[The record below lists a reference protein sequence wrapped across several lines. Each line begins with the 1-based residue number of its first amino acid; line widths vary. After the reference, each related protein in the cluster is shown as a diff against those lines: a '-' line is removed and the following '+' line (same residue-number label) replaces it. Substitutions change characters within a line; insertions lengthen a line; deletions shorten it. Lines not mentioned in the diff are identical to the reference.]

1 MRLKKLEIKGFKS
14 FANATVLNFNE
25 NVVGVVGPNGS
36 GKSNIVD
43 AIRWVLGEQKGK
55 ELRLD
60 NKSDVIF
67 NGASTKKPAGV
78 AQVSIT
84 FSNTKNL
91 LPTEYNEVKLSRYL
105 YRNGDSE
112 YHLNGVKCRLKD
124 IHNLLIDTGIG
135 SNSYAI
141 IALGMVE
148 DILKDKDH
156 ARRKMFEQV
165 SGISKYK
172 KRKKETLN
180 KLNSTT
186 EDLDRVEDL
195 LFEIEGNMKTLEKQA
210 KRTEKYFLFKEEY
223 KEKSIEYSFLSMK
236 DLREKHQNY
245 EEQIAKDLDDYRAL
259 EIKISQEEA
268 NLENAKKNQLE
279 EEQSL
284 SEKQKEVNLLVSDIR
299 DNEAKKELLKQEL
312 QFKEESVKNSQTTV
326 ERNKPLLDNLTKE
339 LGDKE
344 GGITTLR
351 EQIERLEIEF
361 KDVST
366 NQEKVKLAYQESK
379 DLFDSATAEKQKL
392 EEQFFEKQ
400 KDNAVLNNRK
410 TVYLKDIEQLDTE
423 LSNFN
428 AQFSGFE
435 KELNE
440 LVSKE
445 SSTKTEVDEIIQ
457 KKESQKEQLD
467 KLQGSKMIAE
477 EGLAKLTRTLDA
489 KSNEQSLLKSMID
502 SLEGYPESIRYL
514 AKNWDKKV
522 PVLSDLLDV
531 KKEFRGIIEHFLEPY
546 LNYFVVENVAEA
558 AKAIEILGKSQK
570 GKAHF
575 FLLDKIA
582 KLDRRTSSAVG
593 KPAANVITVD
603 AKYQK
608 IVDYLLGNVYLYDGH
623 FTDDLIADNSDIIYL
638 STNGTY
644 VKRKL
649 SVSGGSVGL
658 FEGKKIGRKKTLE
671 NLTKEISKLQK
682 DKEAAEKDL
691 QEIGDKITE
700 LRKESYEEQKQLKER
715 ELNQLSQQLVAI
727 RTKRNSLKE
736 SLESIEGKKNR
747 ITAEIENVESQ
758 ILLNTQEISSIE
770 SSKANFANTKSDPDQ
785 LDLLA
790 QQLSEQSRVFNEK
803 NIQLI
808 QKKSELENLQND
820 IRFNRN
826 RIAELESRLKESTD
840 GIDGNKEAIHKLKE
854 EIKALEETLNKLYAS
869 RDASKSSLGE
879 FEQAYYSKRN
889 AIGDTEDAIRAQNRK
904 LQQTQIHINQQKDK
918 FNEVKFQMGS
928 VGERLKIEFEVE
940 LSDVLKMEFE
950 EEQNLSELK
959 ERVEKL
965 KKKIHNYGD
974 INPMAVDAYN
984 TMKERHDLISG
995 QRNDILE
1002 AKESL
1007 MATIAEIEDSAKELF
1022 LTTFYKV
1029 RENFIRVF
1037 RSLFGENDS
1046 CDLILLDEENPLES
1060 GIDIIAR
1067 PKGKRPLSLSQLSGG
1082 EMTLTA
1088 TALLFAFYLQK
1099 PAPFCIFDEVDAP
1112 LDDANVLKFN
1122 NIIQEFSKDSQFV
1135 IVTHNKTT
1143 MAEVDVLYGVY
1154 MQDMGVSGVSPV
1166 DFRNMKH
1173 DPILSNIN

>member
-91 LPTEYNEVKLSRYL
+91 LPTEFNEVKLSRYL

-172 KRKKETLN
+172 KRKRETIN
-180 KLNSTT
+180 KLNRTT

-195 LFEIEGNMKTLEKQA
+195 LFEIEGNMKSLEKQA

-223 KEKSIEYSFLSMK
+223 KEKSIEYSFLSIK

-245 EEQIAKDLDDYRAL
+245 EEKIAKDLDSYRAL

-268 NLENAKKNQLE
+268 DLENAKKNQLS

-284 SEKQKEVNLLVSDIR
+284 SERQKEVNALVSDIR

-312 QFKEESVKNSQTTV
+312 QFKEEAVKVNDTAVQ
-326 ERNKPLLDNLTKE
+326 RNTPLLDNLNKE
-339 LGDKE
+339 LSEKE
-344 GGITTLR
+344 GSITNLKNVVTS
-351 EQIERLEIEF
+351 LEKEF
-361 KDVST
+361 LKVSAD
-366 NQEKVKLAYQESK
+366 QEKVKVSYQESK
-379 DLFDSATAEKQKL
+379 NLFDSATAEKQKL

-410 TVYLKDIEQLDTE
+410 AVYQKDQEQLDIE
-423 LSNFN
+423 LNHFN
-428 AQFSGFE
+428 KQINGFE
-435 KELNE
+435 KEVGDL
-440 LVSKE
+440 SAQE
-445 SSTKTEVDEIIQ
+445 SNLKTDLQAIIS
-457 KKESQKEQLD
+457 KKESQQEELNS
-467 KLQGSKMIAE
+467 LNGSKMKAE
-477 EGLAKLTRTLDA
+477 EALAKLTRTLDA

-514 AKNWDKKV
+514 AKNWNKKV

-531 KKEFRGIIEHFLEPY
+531 QKDYRGIIEHFLEPY
-546 LNYFVVENVAEA
+546 LNHFVVANVNEA
-558 AKAIEILGKSQK
+558 AAAIEILGKSQK

-575 FLLDKIA
+575 FLLDKLSQFA
-582 KLDRRTSSAVG
+582 KGRESAIG
-593 KPAANVITVD
+593 KPAADVID
-603 AKYQK
+603 YDSKYQK
-608 IVDYLLGNVYLYDGH
+608 LVNYLLGNVYLYDGH
-623 FTDDLIADNSDIIYL
+623 FTDNKISLDNDNIYL
-638 STNGTY
+638 SSKGTY
-644 VKRKL
+644 VKKRL

-671 NLTKEISKLQK
+671 NLTKEIAKLQK
-682 DKEAAEKDL
+682 EKLAAEK
-691 QEIGDKITE
+691 EIEQISDKIAKLE
-700 LRKESYEEQKQLKER
+700 LETFEEQKQLKEQ
-715 ELNQLSQQLVAI
+715 ELNQLTQQLVAV
-727 RTKRNSLKE
+727 RTKSDSLKQ
-736 SLESIEGKKNR
+736 SLESFQQKKDN
-747 ITAEIENVESQ
+747 IASEIVSLESQ
-758 ILLNTQEISSIE
+758 ILLNTQEIANIE
-770 SSKANFANTKSDPDQ
+770 TSKANFANTKSDPDQ

-790 QQLSEQSRVFNEK
+790 QKLSEQSRVYNEK
-803 NIQLI
+803 NIELI
-808 QKKSELENLQND
+808 QKKSEQENLEND

-826 RIAELESRLKESTD
+826 RISELQSRIKESTD
-840 GIDGNKEAIHKLKE
+840 ANDENKKAIVELKD
-854 EIKALEETLNKLYAS
+854 EIKSIEETLNTLYKS
-869 RDASKSSLGE
+869 RDTSKSSLSD

-889 AIGDTEDAIRAQNRK
+889 AIGESEDSIRVQNRK
-904 LQQTQIHINQQKDK
+904 LQQTQIQINQQKDK

-940 LSDVLKMEFE
+940 LADVLKMEFDE
-950 EEQNLSELK
+950 VQDLKELK
-959 ERVEKL
+959 EAVEKL
-965 KKKIHNYGD
+965 KRKIHNYGD
-974 INPMAVDAYN
+974 INPMAVDAFN

-995 QRNDILE
+995 QRNDILD

-1007 MATIAEIEDSAKELF
+1007 LATITEIEESAKELF
-1022 LTTFYKV
+1022 LNTFFKV
-1029 RENFIRVF
+1029 RENFIKVF

-1166 DFRNMKH
+1166 DFRSLDHN
-1173 DPILSNIN
+1173 PILSNMN